1 MCVCLCMRF
10 FFFRV
15 CSPVCVFRQLGS
27 AALPVVKPALVD
39 GGVLL

>member
-1 MCVCLCMRF
+1 MCVSVRAF
-10 FFFRV
+10 FL
-15 CSPVCVFRQLGS
+15 VCVFRQLGG